1 MVTECSAQKDDKM
14 SMQWIL
20 TCDNGKKIDMS
31 HYILLQMQGDIT
43 REDVLNRIKYYKKT
57 NKK

>member
-1 MVTECSAQKDDKM
+1 VHRKTSEM

-31 HYILLQMQGDIT
+31 HYILLQMEGEMT
-43 REDVLNRIKYYKKT
+43 REDVLNRIKYYKET